1 MQYYQDDWQAQQP
14 EKKLKVIIVGT
25 GIAGLT
31 TAIGLKQSGHTPI
44 VLEQVRE
51 IAEVAEIYKAPLG
64 VIHRGDL
71 QVTLLNFAQEQ
82 GCDIRTNSKV
92 VKCDDNFEARVQL
105 KDGSWIEGDLVVAAD
120 GIKSDLRRQIAAFHK
135 HKDHS
140 TPTGDAAYRILIE
153 KERMEHDPEALE
165 LLSQNVGMRWMGP
178 GGHIMAY
185 PIKNNTVYNMV
196 LLHPEH
202 KDVDHEEEES
212 WTRKGSKKEMM
223 DFYKE
228 WNSTVQRLLSYVHE
242 DEVME
247 WTLNFHRPLP
257 AWHEDKVVLIGDAC
271 HPMLPYVAQG
281 AAQAIEDAGFLQTV
295 LNKSSTDVTLAIQVY
310 EQVRKARGEAVQSSA
325 SEVRKTLHL
334 PDGSEQQ
341 ERDEKIRAAGKGKGQ
356 NPDLWADRETQKWL
370 WGTDIMNETLVK
382 WPEWRARVS
391 VAKSFYF
398 PPYAFASESNF
409 RWFPII
415 KFYQP
420 TRPQELQYS
429 TSNRTLLDF
438 KVNSLGYLSDTFRY
452 AAGEYLEVHAAQLH
466 L

>member
-1 MQYYQDDWQAQQP
+1 MQYYKDDWEAQQP
-14 EKKLKVIIVGT
+14 EKKLRVIIVGA

-44 VLEQVRE
+44 VLEQVKE
-51 IAEVAEIYKAPLG
+51 IAEVGAGIQLAPNNTRILGRFGCLPQLMEKTNLLQRNSLRRWKDNDELGTAPLMPGVAELYKAPLG

-71 QVTLLNFAQEQ
+71 QVTLLKFAQEQ

-202 KDVDHEEEES
+202 KDVDHEEGES

-223 DFYKE
+223 EFYKE

-247 WTLNFHRPLP
+247 WTLNSHRPLP
-257 AWHEDKVVLIGDAC
+257 AWHENKVVLIGDAC

-281 AAQAIEDAGFLQTV
+281 AAQAIEDAGVLQTV
-295 LNKSSTDVTLAIQVY
+295 LNKSSTDVTLAIEVY

-325 SEVRKTLHL
+325 SEVRKALHL
-334 PDGSEQQ
+334 PDGPEQQ
-341 ERDEKIRAAGKGKGQ
+341 ERDDKIRAAGKGKGH
-356 NPDLWADRETQKWL
+356 NPDLWADRETQRWL

-382 WPEWRARVS
+382 WPEWKARVS
-391 VAKSFYF
+391 GTH
-398 PPYAFASESNF
+398 ESALNA
-409 RWFPII
+409 IV
-415 KFYQP
+415 Y
-420 TRPQELQYS
+420 T
-429 TSNRTLLDF
+429 
-438 KVNSLGYLSDTFRY
+438 
-452 AAGEYLEVHAAQLH
+452 
-466 L
+466 